1 MRTLPLTVLA
11 AGALCLAG
19 CEFIVDPQR
28 QGSTTATPT
37 GAVGASGSVAAN
49 GSGNSG
55 STAGSN
61 GSATGTESTGTSG
74 SSVSSA
80 STGHNGSSTGHT
92 GPGSSG
98 TSDGSTGSTSATGT
112 VATGTS
118 GTSTTSVGTNAT
130 ATAGS
135 TGTTNT
141 TGPDVSSATATGTAG
156 STTGQASS
164 TTGTGT
170 TTGQTTS
177 TTGTSGC
184 ATYGS
189 TGGTFDYSCSSP
201 LPPAV
206 LPIHPAVSGGGIG
219 TSGGTPPPAFSDA
232 LAQLSPDS
240 RPTCGS
246 ASCPTDGQDTSW
258 LYPVEMLCGGITLDN
273 SGNSSTFSQSD
284 MTQVL
289 WQSNNSSQSF
299 DQQHAY
305 DYCTNGFSNVPSG
318 IEIDLPSPA
327 NLVALLDFGGPMA
340 NNSPALLPA
349 GFSDPNGNK
358 EAWAENSGGNFW
370 TVNFST
376 GAFKPVVDQSYTAV
390 ARCAGYSSS
399 VVSVAP
405 FWQCSQNT
413 WDTECT
419 LSEFSN
425 TPILTASFSTGALA
439 DSWAGALDYCN
450 TLSPCGSW
458 RLPSYKELAQLAN
471 FSPYPVGQDAIDT
484 LSGPY
489 WSSTPAPL
497 DATSNHAMAIDF
509 VQPDGVALPPGSE
522 GSAYPRDQA
531 LGIICVQ

>member
-1 MRTLPLTVLA
+1 MRTLPLSLLA

-28 QGSTTATPT
+28 QGSTTASPT

-55 STAGSN
+55 SIAGSN

-80 STGHNGSSTGHT
+80 STGHNGSSTGHN

-98 TSDGSTGSTSATGT
+98 TSDGSTASTGSTSATGT
-112 VATGTS
+112 VAASTSSTS
-118 GTSTTSVGTNAT
+118 GTTTTSVGTNAT

-141 TGPDVSSATATGTAG
+141 TGPDVSSATATG
-156 STTGQASS
+156 SSTGQATS

-170 TTGQTTS
+170 TGTS
-177 TTGTSGC
+177 STSGC

-219 TSGGTPPPAFSDA
+219 TSGGTPPPAFSDT
-232 LAQLSPDS
+232 LAQLTPDS

-246 ASCPTDGQDTSW
+246 TACPTDGQDTSW

-305 DYCTNGFSNVPSG
+305 DYCTNGFSNAPTG
-318 IEIDLPSPA
+318 IEIDLPSAA

-349 GFSDPNGNK
+349 GFSDPNGTK

-413 WDTECT
+413 SDTECT

-458 RLPSYKELAQLAN
+458 RLPSYKELAQIAN

-509 VQPDGVALPPGSE
+509 VQPDGVALPPGSA
-522 GSAYPRDQA
+522 GSAYARDQA